1 MESAARY
8 RRWFEYEKDAHAK
21 VMESLRAVPPGERD
35 HPAYG
40 AAVDLFAHLFAA
52 RRLWLYRF
60 GVLRERPRDIFPA
73 GVSVEDVA
81 SEMASVHVVWSDY
94 FARLDAA
101 ELERVFEYQS
111 LDAGRFR
118 NSVDDI
124 LAQLFGHSWY
134 HRGQIASC
142 LRTMG
147 ATPASTDFIYWVRDA
162 L

>member
-1 MESAARY
+1 MQPAARY
-8 RRWFEYEKDAHAK
+8 RRWFEYEKDTHAK
-21 VMESLRAVPPGERD
+21 VLASLEAVPPAARS
-35 HPAYG
+35 HPAFG

-52 RRLWLYRF
+52 RRLWLHRF
-60 GVLRERPRDIFPA
+60 GVLDERPREFFPA

-81 SEMASVHVVWSDY
+81 REMASVHAVWSAY

-118 NSVDDI
+118 SSVDDI

-134 HRGQIASC
+134 HRGQIASR

-147 ATPASTDFIYWVRDA
+147 ATPASTDFVFWSRET

>member
-21 VMESLRAVPPGERD
+21 VLASLRAVAPVERVD
-35 HPAYG
+35 PAFG

-52 RRLWLYRF
+52 RRMWLYRF
-60 GVLRERPRDIFPA
+60 GVLAERPREIFPA
-73 GVSVEDVA
+73 GVTVEDLA
-81 SEMASVHVVWSDY
+81 SEMAAVHGVWSEY

-101 ELERVFEYQS
+101 ELGRVFEYQS

-118 NSVDDI
+118 SSVDDI
-124 LAQLFGHSWY
+124 LAQLYGHSWY
-134 HRGQIASC
+134 HRGQIASR
-142 LRTMG
+142 LRSMS
-147 ATPASTDFIYWVRDA
+147 ATPASTDFVLWSREA